1 MNMPD
6 KTSDIFGD
14 SINRFDIIQKLAEFF
29 PDSKTARLA
38 VFKTFEIIEDALK
51 NNKKVVISN
60 FGTFIPKEI
69 VPKKMRNPKTGE
81 QVITQSRLAVRFHPA
96 KNLMKIRQ

>member
-1 MNMPD
+1 MNMSD
-6 KTSDIFGD
+6 RTDIFAD
-14 SINRFDIIQKLAEFF
+14 SINRFDIIQSLAEYF
-29 PDSKTARLA
+29 PDSKMARLA
-38 VFKTFEIIEDALK
+38 VFKTFEIIENALK

-81 QVITQSRLAVRFHPA
+81 QIITQTRLAVRFHPA
-96 KNLMKIRQ
+96 KNLIKIEQ